1 MVVEEISIEEY
12 ITALETRSVADRL
25 RVIAAI
31 SSGLV
36 EENTPKDAFVDEEV
50 STIDSQN
57 EPVFNSEE
65 GFTRLTLTEN
75 DRDSKKTGLTL
86 QELFGAWKEID
97 KGWER
102 PIEDMI
108 RESQVSK
115 SEAPNFN
122 L

>member
-1 MVVEEISIEEY
+1 
-12 ITALETRSVADRL
+12 L
-25 RVIAAI
+25 
-31 SSGLV
+31 
-36 EENTPKDAFVDEEV
+36 PKDAFVDEEV